1 MAIISDVWEGVL
13 FIGNL
18 EAAREFE
25 GLKERGVTHVVTV
38 CDVEPLF
45 PGEFQYAC
53 FDIKDT
59 AGINVL

>member
-1 MAIISDVWEGVL
+1 MAIISEVWEGVL

-25 GLKERGVTHVVTV
+25 VLNERGVTHVVAV